1 MFFVCMFV
9 HFWKMT
15 GMPRF
20 GQVNKTSRVLR
31 LFQTTQQCAPK
42 IVKISIHSLEQV
54 VGIEEFNTNWQFIRS
69 QIVEQKNRKVSSQKF
84 LKSSPN
90 QILSVCHFWDLLE
103 QRNSSS
109 NWKLET
115 NQNTEGKRNCRLSS
129 VCFLVNAEQLPLR

>member
-1 MFFVCMFV
+1 MFVCLFI
-9 HFWKMT
+9 FEKW
-15 GMPRF
+15 
-20 GQVNKTSRVLR
+20 QVCQDLGKSTKLPGCYVYSRPHSNVP
-31 LFQTTQQCAPK
+31 PK